1 MKKNIF
7 CFIYILISIVSFAQT
22 QYDYYDDNAV
32 AGGAERAF
40 NGLLIIILLI
50 IGAVVLILV
59 LGGALNIY
67 YWFNP
72 KAAPEYKRRLAKI
85 EKEKQHQQY
94 VSDMRI
100 KAVPK
105 AIDLGLSVMW
115 GDFNLGAYKSSD
127 VGDKFYWAE
136 NTPSIIGHPR
146 YYKANTNV
154 IGDIS
159 GDKKYDAATNL
170 MGENWRLPT
179 KKEFEELLEKCN
191 WEKKTIDEID
201 GMLVKG
207 PNKNSIFLPFTDSG
221 YHTQDIVS
229 GYYWSSCP
237 SFNSRL
243 NDSSIDLRIGI
254 DFIFPGEVACSTAY
268 MSRCCIRPVY
278 SLQRKNFSEEKKK
291 ILYEFSKLK
300 YYTLSNI
307 EELFNLYEED
317 SKLKDEDLISKSK
330 YSLEF
335 NEDNIIKDE
344 YGVIYSKDGKRLL
357 DATNCSCEEYYIKE
371 GTEIICIG
379 SFRKTRY
386 RSFSD
391 WFSTCEKIFL
401 PKSLLYLPQSIIR
414 NDLKI
419 ISKSPYYSII
429 DNLIIDQR
437 KKSII
442 KCLDEFKQI
451 VVIGEPIVEIEED
464 AFRNLVALKEV
475 QLPSTLK
482 RIGARAFRNCQNL
495 SKINLNDSIEIG
507 SEAFLFCRS
516 LNLS

>member
-1 MKKNIF
+1 MKKFIF
-7 CFIYILISIVSFAQT
+7 TFICFIINFVVVAQT
-22 QYDYYDDNAV
+22 QNDYYDDNAV
-32 AGGAERAF
+32 AGGTDRAL
-40 NGLLIIILLI
+40 NGIIIIILLI
-50 IGAVVLILV
+50 VGAYLLILL
-59 LGGALNIY
+59 LGGAANIY

-72 KAAPEYKRRLAKI
+72 KADPKYKQNIIRQQK
-85 EKEKQHQQY
+85 EEKQKEY
-94 VSDMRI
+94 IATMREA
-100 KAVPK
+100 AVPK
-105 AIDLGLSVMW
+105 AIDLGLSVKW
-115 GDFNLGAYKSSD
+115 ANFNVGAYKPSD
-127 VGDKFYWAE
+127 IGEKFYWAE
-136 NTPSIIGHPR
+136 NTPSKIGHPR

-179 KKEFEELLEKCN
+179 KKEFEELLEKCD

-207 PNKNSIFLPFTDSG
+207 PNNNSIFLPFTNSG
-221 YHTQDIVS
+221 FHTQKIVS
-229 GYYWSSCP
+229 GHYWSSCP
-237 SFNSRL
+237 GFNSRL
-243 NDSSIDLRIGI
+243 DDSSVDLRIGI
-254 DFIFPGEVACSTAY
+254 DFKFSGEVACSTAY
-268 MSRCCIRPVY
+268 MSLYCIRPVF
-278 SLQRKNFSEEKKK
+278 SLQRKNFSEEKKN
-291 ILYEFSKLK
+291 ILCEFSKLK
-300 YYTLSNI
+300 YYTLSNK
-307 EELFNLYEED
+307 EELFKQYEED
-317 SKLKDEDLISKSK
+317 SKLKDEDLISKNK
-330 YSLEF
+330 YLLEF

-357 DATNCSCEEYYIKE
+357 DASNCSCEEYNIKE

-379 SFRKTRY
+379 SFRKTRF
-386 RSFSD
+386 RSFND
-391 WFSTCEKIFL
+391 WFSICKTIIL

-414 NDLKI
+414 FDLKI

-429 DNLIIDQR
+429 DNMIIDQR

-442 KCLDEFKQI
+442 KCFDEFKQI

-482 RIGARAFRNCQNL
+482 IIGARAFRNCKNL

-507 SEAFLFCRS
+507 SEAFLFCKS